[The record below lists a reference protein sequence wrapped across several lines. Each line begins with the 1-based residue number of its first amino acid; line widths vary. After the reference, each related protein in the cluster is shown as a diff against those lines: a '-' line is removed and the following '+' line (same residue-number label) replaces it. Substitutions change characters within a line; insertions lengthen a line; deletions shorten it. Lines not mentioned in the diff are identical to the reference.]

1 MRRLA
6 TIVCAGL
13 LVSGCASRNLL
24 RVDGAGP
31 AVENPKTIEAVNL
44 AVALNPA
51 GLPANGPIANC
62 LQPGDLPASC
72 KSPTLSGLSATS
84 LLTLLGFQEANS
96 ASSKNDLLMRERMRL
111 EAALA
116 AFYDSRNNTFGEPE
130 DRRDRLQDRLIG
142 ASDANC
148 ATFAQTIYGTQAS
161 SNFLFGGLATSLAG
175 AGAITTNEQTARLL
189 SGLAAISSGLRTE
202 ANEDFF
208 RKQWMEAVVK
218 AIDTSRDRMR
228 ADMAIRKAQSIS
240 DYPVEAAIADAIRY
254 NGECSLVAGMKQVNS
269 AVNIADDPAGMKA
282 LRNTFRQA
290 GYKVDFNLQDRGDEP
305 GVAGAP
311 APTERRQPA
320 GRAAAAILKLD
331 ATTQTVRSRI
341 ATLVAK
347 AQADYKAS
355 KKKDMPSEEVSALQ
369 AELDKIGAT
378 LENKPGSA
386 MEPYFDALTTYATQ
400 AGRLNAELTKLPA
413 ADTERRSDKLAEIR
427 ANDAKAAAE
436 LALALHLVN
445 NTDKALQ
452 AKVPSP

>member
-1 MRRLA
+1 M
-6 TIVCAGL
+6 
-13 LVSGCASRNLL
+13 
-24 RVDGAGP
+24 
-31 AVENPKTIEAVNL
+31 ENPKTIEAVNL

-51 GLPANGPIANC
+51 GLAANGPIADC
-62 LQPGDLPASC
+62 LLPGGLPSTC
-72 KSPTLSGLSATS
+72 KRPPLSGLSVSS
-84 LLTLLGFQEANS
+84 LLAFLGFQEANS
-96 ASSKNDLLMRERMRL
+96 ASSKDDLLARERMRL

-116 AFYDSRNNTFGEPE
+116 AFYDPRSDNFGPPE

-148 ATFAQTIYGTQAS
+148 ATFAQTIYGAQAS
-161 SNFLFGGLATSLAG
+161 SNFLFGGLATGLAG

-228 ADMAIRKAQSIS
+228 ADMTLRKAQSIS
-240 DYPVEAAIADAIRY
+240 DYSVEAAIADAIRY

-269 AVNIADDPAGMKA
+269 AVTIADDPAGMKA

-290 GYKVDFNLQDRGDEP
+290 GYKVDFNLQDRDDDP
-305 GVAGAP
+305 GVAGGP
-311 APTERRQPA
+311 APTERREPA
-320 GRAAAAILKLD
+320 GRAAGAILKLD

-341 ATLVAK
+341 TTLVAK

-355 KKKDMPSEEVSALQ
+355 NKKDMPPEKVSALQ
-369 AELDKIGAT
+369 AELDEIGAT

-386 MEPYFDALTTYATQ
+386 MKPYFDALTDYAAR
-400 AGRLNAELTKLPA
+400 AGVLNAELSKLPA

-445 NTDKALQ
+445 SADKALQ
-452 AKVPSP
+452 AKVPSR